1 MTKSQSRDV
10 ATIRIHAAIGN
21 TTAAA
26 LGLSALIRSALR
38 AGDRAELLAV
48 AAELQLVNHPDFVI

>member
-21 TTAAA
+21 TEAAA
-26 LGLSALIRSALR
+26 RGLSALIRSALR

-48 AAELQLVNHPDFVI
+48 AAELGLVNHPDFVI

>member
-1 MTKSQSRDV
+1 MTKSHARDV
-10 ATIRIHAAIGN
+10 KTIRLHAAIGN
-21 TTAAA
+21 TEAAA

-48 AAELQLVNHPDFVI
+48 AAELGLVNHPDFVV

>member
-10 ATIRIHAAIGN
+10 KTIRIHAAIGN
-21 TTAAA
+21 THAAA
-26 LGLSALIRSALR
+26 AGLSALIRSALR

-48 AAELQLVNHPDFVI
+48 ADELGLRAHPAFIV